1 LPFSQQ
7 LFLELGG
14 GRPEGTLL
22 CSWILARSLTARLP
36 RSNRGKDRRSGHP
49 GIPRDGKLRFGSV
62 VYNENRMPVQDVT
75 IRRVDA
81 DTAEKTALTD
91 IHGRYYFP
99 DVPYGPVTL
108 HYEKAGYEPLVWSFS
123 FDGPTQVVYVQMAN
137 LDELLDDAANNIQ
150 KRDWALASS
159 YLDRIKKID
168 PENSVA
174 VYLDAEMLSRQE
186 NFEQA
191 VALLEGLSSKKDS
204 SFAVELA
211 LADLYQDKLGQPE
224 KALLH
229 LRKALTIQ
237 DDIDVENRIAFLEK
251 K

>member
-1 LPFSQQ
+1 MKFPA
-7 LFLELGG
+7 
-14 GRPEGTLL
+14 RHMA
-22 CSWILARSLTARLP
+22 LALAAIAVTASFPGCATNKARNFTSSSSTSSTSAVL
-36 RSNRGKDRRSGHP
+36 RGM
-49 GIPRDGKLRFGSV
+49 

-75 IRRVDA
+75 VSRVDA
-81 DTAEKTALTD
+81 DTTKKTALTD

-99 DVPYGPVTL
+99 DVAYGPVTL
-108 HYEKAGYEPLVWSFS
+108 RYRKAGYEPLVGSFS

-137 LDELLDDAANNIQ
+137 LDELLDDAADNIQ
-150 KRDWALASS
+150 KRDWASASS

-191 VALLEGLSSKKDS
+191 AALLEGLSSKKDS

-211 LADLYQDKLGQPE
+211 LAEYSGPNLPPIPAE
-224 KALLH
+224 SCHPFRA
-229 LRKALTIQ
+229 
-237 DDIDVENRIAFLEK
+237 
-251 K
+251 